1 MRRMTLVALLPL
13 AAVACSDDVSGPNG
27 NNGPPGVPS
36 VGDILTLNVPRD
48 VDDPCDASPD
58 ARDGRVVEVTANTV
72 VVVDTANPSGDL
84 SDQQYSALADEFEE
98 WGYPV
103 VVDYFGEPSD
113 LDENERVIA
122 FFTRAV
128 NQYTEEDDEGFIFG
142 LFWPGDLF
150 SSTGTG
156 NCATS
161 NEAEILYLA
170 VPDPDGLAGE
180 EIAADII
187 RGSAVGTMGH
197 EMQHLVN
204 ASRRIYFPPTSNQ
217 FEVIWL
223 NEGLSHIT
231 EELMFFERTGSG
243 PGGNIDVE
251 WLRDEQLRLDAFNQF
266 QVQNFIRFAIFLE
279 EPETDTASLVNAEG
293 TLASRGSDWHFLR
306 YAADR
311 LGSAVQADFW
321 SDLVNTELNGLP
333 NLTQALGTA
342 PEPWI
347 RDWSAAV
354 YADDE
359 VSGDAVFQFPS
370 WNLREIYPAFED
382 ANGNQI
388 YPEYPLALSELTDDA
403 PLELDIGGLSAAYVQ
418 VEVPPTGTATVTLSA
433 GEAALEELRV
443 SVVDAST
450 AEVTQHEGDGAAEIS
465 LEGGTTGTTYV
476 LAVLNAS
483 TTATS
488 MLPLQLESDG
498 AGPPLVASAASRERA
513 SASRG
518 PLALGAA
525 LATSGAA
532 VPLRAVNH
540 RFHLDFLERAQRQL
554 TPRIAHA
561 RRAYR
566 ERAWSRDVIR

>member
-13 AAVACSDDVSGPNG
+13 AAVACSDDVSGPSG

-48 VDDPCDASPD
+48 VDEPCDASPD

-128 NQYTEEDDEGFIFG
+128 NQYTEEGDDGFIFG
-142 LFWPGDLF
+142 LFFPGDLF
-150 SSTGTG
+150 PKTSSG
-156 NCATS
+156 CPTS
-161 NEAEILYLA
+161 NLAEILYLA
-170 VPDPDGLAGE
+170 VPDPDGEAGE
-180 EIAADII
+180 EVSADLI
-187 RGSAVGTMGH
+187 RGSAVATMGH

-231 EELMFFERTGSG
+231 EELMFFERTSTE

-311 LGSAVQADFW
+311 LGSAAQADFW

-388 YPEYPLALSELTDDA
+388 YPEYPLALSELSDDA
-403 PLELDIGGLSAAYVQ
+403 PLELDIGGLAAAYVQ

-443 SVVDAST
+443 SVIDAST

-518 PLALGAA
+518 PLALSAA